1 MIAIRISA
9 PVGALLALMAVPA
22 IAAPGDAEAQRAR
35 LNREQAQAAQAQLS
49 ANAASQQAH
58 DLAMADFDRAMAAW
72 KADAI
77 ACRDGDRSRCR

>member
-1 MIAIRISA
+1 MNSARI
-9 PVGALLALMAVPA
+9 VPA
-22 IAAPGDAEAQRAR
+22 IGLLLSVLAAPALAEPADAEVQRAR
-35 LNREQAQAAQAQLS
+35 LNREQARAAQAQLS

-58 DLAMADFDRAMAAW
+58 DLAMVDFDRALAQW

>member
-1 MIAIRISA
+1 MTAIRLSPAIGA
-9 PVGALLALMAVPA
+9 ALALLAVPA
-22 IAAPGDAEAQRAR
+22 LAAPADAEAQRAR

-77 ACRDGDRSRCR
+77 ACRDGDRTRCR